1 MKVAFSSAIEA
12 DAPALAALHT
22 AVSEDL
28 TRRHGPGFWSSKT
41 TERGVLR
48 SIRNSRVVVAYA
60 GRAIVG
66 TLHLQTKKPWAIDI
80 SYFTPAKTAIYLTG
94 LAVIPDMQRK
104 GIGRKLLNEAVKQ
117 VRAWPA
123 DVIRLDAFDAAAGAG
138 EFYAKCGF
146 RKVAHVVYKSDPL
159 IYFELLVRRLREK

>member
-41 TERGVLR
+41 TERGVLH
-48 SIRNSRVVVAYA
+48 SIRSSRVVVAYA

-80 SYFTPAKTAIYLTG
+80 SYFTPVKTAIYLAG
-94 LAVIPDMQRK
+94 MAVIPDLQRK

-138 EFYAKCGF
+138 EFYAKFGF
-146 RKVAHVVYKSDPL
+146 REVAHVVYKNDPL

>member
-48 SIRNSRVVVAYA
+48 SVRSSRIVVAYV

-66 TLHLQTKKPWAIDI
+66 TVHLQTKKPWAIDI
-80 SYFTPAKTAIYLTG
+80 SYFTPVKTAIYLTG
-94 LAVIPDMQRK
+94 MAVIPDMQRK

-146 RKVAHVVYKSDPL
+146 REVAHVVYKNDPL